1 MALSEAATL
10 STQILGMGAM
20 TRTTNSAINTSM
32 VITPSTMPIARLK
45 PEVVLLMPAP
55 PIRRT
60 VVCEAWRP
68 SSTTP

>member
-45 PEVVLLMPAP
+45 PEVLLLMPAP

-60 VVCEAWRP
+60 VVC
-68 SSTTP
+68 